1 MEQLTTTILTP
12 FLRHGLTAAA
22 GVLVTMGL
30 VDPAMQGN
38 FVTISSGIVLGLVG
52 MAMSLKNAKKK

>member
-12 FLRHGLTAAA
+12 VLRHGLTAAA

-30 VDPAMQGN
+30 VDPAMQGH
-38 FVTISSGIVLGLVG
+38 FVTITSGIVLGLVG